1 MMSQKYN
8 KVAPRSIDTIYNLL
22 AQSLKV
28 DISSPERLVTPIFFA
43 VVVLL
48 LFSFALPD
56 QDPSL
61 QKRMMI
67 AQTQMAIFFALQLT
81 FSRAFESERTDKVFE
96 HLKMSPIDAS
106 AFVISKILHVMFV
119 GGLTMLATAG
129 LSVILQ
135 GQDLA
140 LILDPVVLGA
150 FFLALL
156 GLSGVGV
163 LLSAVTLRAD
173 GQAILFPLL
182 YFPLSVPVLLSSTE
196 ALAAWVERPV
206 WTETMRGW
214 STILIAFDA
223 IYLTMAILL
232 APESESN

>member
-1 MMSQKYN
+1 MNHEKPTS
-8 KVAPRSIDTIYNLL
+8 PRWSDTVYKLL

-28 DISSPERLVTPIFFA
+28 DMSSPERLVTPIFFA

-48 LFSFALPD
+48 LFSFSIPEQD
-56 QDPSL
+56 QSI
-61 QKRMMI
+61 QVRMMI

-96 HLKMSPIDAS
+96 HLKLSPIDAS
-106 AFVISKILHVMFV
+106 AFVTSKILHIMFV

-129 LSVILQ
+129 LSIILQ

-140 LILDPVVLGA
+140 LISDPVVLGA
-150 FFLALL
+150 FFLSLL
-156 GLSGVGV
+156 GLSGLGV
-163 LLSAVTLRAD
+163 LLAAITLRAD